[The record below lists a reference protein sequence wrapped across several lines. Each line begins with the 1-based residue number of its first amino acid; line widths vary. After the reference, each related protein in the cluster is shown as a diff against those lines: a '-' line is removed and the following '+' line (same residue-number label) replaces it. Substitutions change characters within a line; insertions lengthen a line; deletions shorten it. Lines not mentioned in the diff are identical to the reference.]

1 MLRPCLFFFFFVSTN
16 LLQPSCRQ
24 MERSRRSVECFKRVA
39 ELNSLHFRNG
49 VEMVKVSGG
58 ASIGFIQ
65 VRLPRTVLMDC
76 LDLDA
81 TLPPFSVTF

>member
-1 MLRPCLFFFFFVSTN
+1 
-16 LLQPSCRQ
+16 
-24 MERSRRSVECFKRVA
+24 
-39 ELNSLHFRNG
+39 
-49 VEMVKVSGG
+49 MVKVSGG